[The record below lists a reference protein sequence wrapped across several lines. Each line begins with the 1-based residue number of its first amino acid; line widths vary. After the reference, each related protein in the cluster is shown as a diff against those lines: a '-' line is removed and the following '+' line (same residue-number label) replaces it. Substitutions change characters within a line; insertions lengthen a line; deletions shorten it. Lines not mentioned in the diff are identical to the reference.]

1 MNNRNTFNDI
11 NGSCDSKTQCTVY
24 IQTTVSYR
32 SYTVN
37 LEELHCTLQAAIAKK
52 LTKQLEVYV
61 LNNLQS
67 YVGFCYFI
75 SVLVLSVGDSFL

>member
-1 MNNRNTFNDI
+1 MVPVTLRHSAQYTYRLQYHTDPTLSIWKN
-11 NGSCDSKTQCTVY
+11 CTVH
-24 IQTTVSYR
+24 YR
-32 SYTVN
+32 
-37 LEELHCTLQAAIAKK
+37 QQMQI